1 MVERKLFKTKLCV
14 LYQKGHCSRQN
25 CSFAHGSAELRQFLG
40 SYNGKWDH
48 RGGDLRD
55 KLHKRLSPECRYS
68 PGRNTRGWHTYR
80 PSPSRSLEK
89 NSDRKHRKKRHFGG
103 QSDLSGSLKSSDAA
117 EDQVKRRKS
126 ASSDSRIVLKVKQRE
141 VQLEIDMLDQQNSQL
156 KTLLEEKVEEADIL
170 TSRIQ
175 ELDCQLSKE
184 KEECKRTISKIKK
197 FVKAHK
203 HYVHVQE
210 DLKRSQVRLQRQGD
224 HLGSGT
230 ITTGANEEDSSIN
243 IVSDGDAPGY
253 LPVIPQNEVLNN
265 YSPGKKG
272 LHVKRDT
279 TDETTKA
286 NLTNGG
292 GYHTGTMRRGK
303 LSQLSEH
310 PGQLIINKEVE
321 MADSGND
328 VHHPTGNESKQK
340 RGKSVSASIPS
351 ADKVISPPIP
361 SFPLMLFFSCV
372 GDFIL
377 LSTGGAA
384 FDQFVVQLKGSGS
397 GLLAPSTSMAAHA
410 VDELV
415 DIEVEENIEVVE
427 TASVEIDKGATTYG
441 VRRLPFLLPLPLPV
455 PQSTYSQYKGKN
467 KNVDVEGLEEM
478 VDVDIV

>member
-253 LPVIPQNEVLNN
+253 HTVCPPNEVHNN
-265 YSPGKKG
+265 HSPGKKG
-272 LHVKRDT
+272 LLVKCDT
-279 TDETTKA
+279 VEESTKA
-286 NLTNGG
+286 NLTHGG
-292 GYHTGTMRRGK
+292 GYHVETTRLGK
-303 LSQLSEH
+303 LSQL
-310 PGQLIINKEVE
+310 NACKEVE
-321 MADSGND
+321 MVESGND
-328 VHHPTGNESKQK
+328 GHQPTTNGSKQK
-340 RGKSVSASIPS
+340 RGHSVSASMPS
-351 ADKVISPPIP
+351 ADKP
-361 SFPLMLFFSCV
+361 
-372 GDFIL
+372 
-377 LSTGGAA
+377 
-384 FDQFVVQLKGSGS
+384 KGSGL
-397 GLLAPSTSMAAHA
+397 GLSAPSTSMAAHA
-410 VDELV
+410 IDELV
-415 DIEVEENIEVVE
+415 EIEVEENIEVVE
-427 TASVEIDKGATTYG
+427 TTSVEIDKGATTYG
-441 VRRLPFLLPLPLPV
+441 VRRVPFLLPPPPPFPL
-455 PQSTYSQYKGKN
+455 SNYSQYKGKDE
-467 KNVDVEGLEEM
+467 NVDVEGLEEEM
-478 VDVDIV
+478 IDVDIV

>member
-80 PSPSRSLEK
+80 GPSPSRSLEK

-351 ADKVISPPIP
+351 ADK
-361 SFPLMLFFSCV
+361 
-372 GDFIL
+372 
-377 LSTGGAA
+377 
-384 FDQFVVQLKGSGS
+384 
-397 GLLAPSTSMAAHA
+397 GLL
-410 VDELV
+410 LC
-415 DIEVEENIEVVE
+415 
-427 TASVEIDKGATTYG
+427 
-441 VRRLPFLLPLPLPV
+441 LLAW
-455 PQSTYSQYKGKN
+455 TCY
-467 KNVDVEGLEEM
+467 
-478 VDVDIV
+478 

>member
-80 PSPSRSLEK
+80 GPSPSRSLEK

-126 ASSDSRIVLKVKQRE
+126 ASSDSRIVLKQRE

-156 KTLLEEKVEEADIL
+156 KTLVEEKVEEADIL

-279 TDETTKA
+279 TDETTK
-286 NLTNGG
+286 
-292 GYHTGTMRRGK
+292 
-303 LSQLSEH
+303 
-310 PGQLIINKEVE
+310 
-321 MADSGND
+321 
-328 VHHPTGNESKQK
+328 
-340 RGKSVSASIPS
+340 
-351 ADKVISPPIP
+351 
-361 SFPLMLFFSCV
+361 
-372 GDFIL
+372 GDNSWTCFL
-377 LSTGGAA
+377 NFGM
-384 FDQFVVQLKGSGS
+384 F
-397 GLLAPSTSMAAHA
+397 
-410 VDELV
+410 
-415 DIEVEENIEVVE
+415 NI
-427 TASVEIDKGATTYG
+427 
-441 VRRLPFLLPLPLPV
+441 
-455 PQSTYSQYKGKN
+455 
-467 KNVDVEGLEEM
+467 
-478 VDVDIV
+478 